1 MRNTLVAS
9 ISLEEA
15 AGIPPDASKSG
26 VGGGEGGGVCKRTS
40 LNRGVGCVASKIKRY
55 MDLAAR

>member
-15 AGIPPDASKSG
+15 AGIPPMLRK
-26 VGGGEGGGVCKRTS
+26 VGSEEGRGGGVCKRTS